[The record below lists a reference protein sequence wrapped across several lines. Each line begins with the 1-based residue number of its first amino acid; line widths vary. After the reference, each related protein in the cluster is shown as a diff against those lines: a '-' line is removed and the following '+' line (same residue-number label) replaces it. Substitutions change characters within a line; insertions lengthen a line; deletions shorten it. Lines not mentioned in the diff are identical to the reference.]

1 MKLIQELLSIY
12 DKNGEDRCYGVFDK
26 DEGEVLSENKFGYG
40 TNISD
45 YNKYAEW
52 IEMAHAKLFDKFG
65 EDEDK
70 LMAFEKAMADE
81 TSDDQMQV
89 FMNQPS
95 ADSLHYNS
103 NGRPDHG
110 KTLEF
115 LENFE
120 DFKRSFKRIFDRF
133 LHEGGEDKAMASH
146 IKAEYEPVLKAH
158 GFKKQ
163 PSGKYYKTMGCGEI
177 TITKRGHWEHLHV
190 DDTDND
196 KDYEGTTART
206 LDRHLTSLGM

>member
-12 DKNGEDRCYGVFDK
+12 EGKKFTDNLEWMDGVKAAYPEVANKLKFKGRVEDGKNLMFAEIPGEDRCYGVFDMDK
-26 DEGEVLSENKFGYG
+26 DEGEVLSENIFGQG
-40 TNISD
+40 TSISD

-70 LMAFEKAMADE
+70 WEAFEKAMADE

-89 FMNQPS
+89 FMDQPS
-95 ADSLHYNS
+95 ADKLHYNS
-103 NGRPDHG
+103 NGRPDQG

-133 LHEGGEDKAMASH
+133 LHH
-146 IKAEYEPVLKAH
+146 
-158 GFKKQ
+158 
-163 PSGKYYKTMGCGEI
+163 
-177 TITKRGHWEHLHV
+177 
-190 DDTDND
+190 
-196 KDYEGTTART
+196 
-206 LDRHLTSLGM
+206 